1 MTNESIKKIRGG
13 RPSKALQTLVG
24 KHNIGFTT
32 L

>member
-1 MTNESIKKIRGG
+1 MTQKSIKKIRGG

-24 KHNIGFTT
+24 KNNIGFTT